1 MEPKKT
7 PKADLSGKTFLFF
20 NVGLIVALSV
30 CIFAFTFKSEDDATI
45 EDDFPPDTFESDLP
59 EIPITDIPPRPAP
72 VIVQPVFIEV
82 KKDEPEPLDI
92 PIDVDGERDPSK
104 DHFLP
109 VPEIEII
116 PEDSDQPFVVV
127 EEPATPVGGI
137 KAFYEFVAK
146 KIKYPAQANR
156 MGIDGTVY
164 VEFIIERDGSITNVQ
179 AIKGIGGGCDQ
190 EAERI
195 LQSVPKWNPGKQ
207 RGQPVRQKMVLP
219 IKFQIQ

>member
-7 PKADLSGKTFLFF
+7 PKADLSRKTFLFF

-30 CIFAFTFKSEDDATI
+30 CIFAFTFKSEDDTGLVTCHLRDPI
-45 EDDFPPDTFESDLP
+45 IDIDP
-59 EIPITDIPPRPAP
+59 EIPVTIDPPPPPPA
-72 VIVQPVFIEV
+72 VIQPEFIEV
-82 KKDEPEPLDI
+82 KKDEPEPVEV
-92 PIDVDGERDPSK
+92 PFVIDQDRDPEK
-104 DHFLP
+104 DEFIP
-109 VPEIEII
+109 VPEIEMV
-116 PEDSDQPFVVV
+116 PEDSDQPFLVV

-137 KAFYEFVAK
+137 KAFYELVSK
-146 KIKYPAQANR
+146 KIKYPVQANR

-164 VEFIIERDGSITNVQ
+164 VEFIIERDGSITSVK

-219 IKFQIQ
+219 IKFQIR